1 MSADASDQ
9 SPVSPP
15 ERNRQRLYSVRGI
28 ILRRRDL
35 GEADRIVT
43 VMTAEQ
49 GKLRVVA
56 KGSRRTTSKLAG
68 HLEPFCATRLLIART
83 RGLDIVSQAE
93 SIETFQA
100 LRLKEACIATA
111 GYLAELVDALVP
123 EDEQHEEVYELL
135 FAAFRLIDEGRD
147 PQLVSYIAEVGFLRV
162 LGYRPE
168 LEQCIECE
176 RVIEP
181 ETNGFSVE
189 GGILCPSCA
198 RLHPEAQPISVNA
211 LKMLR
216 MIDRGDVQR
225 VLTLKIP
232 ADLRR
237 EVDDHLARYIARRV
251 GRESGARRVLSELR
265 LE

>member
-1 MSADASDQ
+1 MSTDATGRAPDST
-9 SPVSPP
+9 P
-15 ERNRQRLYSVRGI
+15 ERHRQRLYGVRGI

-43 VMTAEQ
+43 ILTAEL

-56 KGSRRTTSKLAG
+56 KGSRRTSSKLAG
-68 HLEPFCATRLLIART
+68 HLEPFCASRLLIART
-83 RGLDIVSQAE
+83 RGLDIISQAE
-93 SIETFQA
+93 SIETFQS
-100 LRLKEACIATA
+100 LRLKESSIATA

-123 EDEQHEEVYELL
+123 EDERHEEAYELL
-135 FAAFRLIDEGRD
+135 FAAFRLIDEGKD

-168 LEQCIECE
+168 LERCIECE

-181 ETNGFSVE
+181 EPNGFSVE
-189 GGILCPSCA
+189 GGILCPACT
-198 RLHPEAQPISVNA
+198 RLRPEAQPISVNA
-211 LKMLR
+211 LKVLR

-225 VLTLKIP
+225 VLTLNIP
-232 ADLRR
+232 AGVRR

-251 GRESGARRVLSELR
+251 GRESAARRVLSELR